1 MFFFALYKLKIVKKI
16 IFVFIQKAV
25 IKCHSVNLCTLCVV
39 SVAPFSTCLYCE
51 MCIFRDLYL
60 LFSSSYVGIKQNN
73 DRYRQLNPST
83 FMAYGLQFCP

>member
-1 MFFFALYKLKIVKKI
+1 MVNMFFALYKLKIVKKI

-39 SVAPFSTCLYCE
+39 SVAPFLTCLNCE

-60 LFSSSYVGIKQNN
+60 LFLVQMLALSKIMTDADS
-73 DRYRQLNPST
+73 
-83 FMAYGLQFCP
+83 